1 MGSKRF
7 SLLTTVTAL
16 TIMLTGM
23 TVRSQSTFVFATDL
37 IAPTKIILTPGGN
50 LLVAEAGSGPN
61 TGRISLID
69 RSGHRRTLLDGLPS
83 GRHEVESLGPS
94 GLALRERTLFITIG
108 QGDAIVFGEGGTLLP
123 NPNGPSSPIL
133 SSVLAVHFSQDI
145 DRITSGYALTLADH
159 FTLANGFDLTLD
171 NADGDRATVEL
182 LADFRDYVP
191 DPNTIVRESDPFGLV
206 LDAKGDDTLY
216 VVDAGMNSVVKV
228 NIHTGRAQTLLSFAP
243 LPNPLPF
250 GPPMMDAVPD
260 SIHFFGDQLL
270 VTLLTGFPFPSGA
283 AEIRKVDVATRR
295 DESFITG
302 LTTAI
307 DVLAVRTPAGDD
319 QFFVLEFS
327 TDFLNE
333 ANGRLLRFDSPTA
346 TPVVIADLIT
356 PTSMARDPVTGDL
369 FVTEIFTGRIIRVQ
383 TP

>member
-1 MGSKRF
+1 MIDKKLL
-7 SLLTTVTAL
+7 LLTTVTAL
-16 TIMLTGM
+16 TIMLASM
-23 TVRSQSTFVFATDL
+23 TVRSQSTAVFATDL
-37 IAPTKIILTPGGN
+37 KAPTKIILTPGGN

-83 GRHEVESLGPS
+83 GRGEPESLGPS
-94 GLALRERTLFITIG
+94 GLALRGRTLFITIG
-108 QGDAIVFGEGGTLLP
+108 EGDAIQFGEGGALLP

-133 SSVLAVHFSQDI
+133 SSVLAVRFSQDI
-145 DRITSGYALTLADH
+145 DRVMSGYPLTLADH
-159 FTLANGFDLTLD
+159 FRLANGFDLTLD
-171 NADGDRATVEL
+171 NDDGDRATVEL

-250 GPPMMDAVPD
+250 GPPLMDAVPD

-283 AEIRKVDVATRR
+283 AEVRQVDIATRR

-307 DVLAVRTPAGDD
+307 DVLSVRTPAGDD
-319 QFFVLEFS
+319 RFFVLEFS

-333 ANGRLLRFDSPTA
+333 APGRLLRFDSPTA

-356 PTSMARDPVTGDL
+356 PTSMTRDPVTGDL
-369 FVTEIFTGRIIRVQ
+369 FVTEIFTGRIIQVQ

>member
-1 MGSKRF
+1 
-7 SLLTTVTAL
+7 
-16 TIMLTGM
+16 
-23 TVRSQSTFVFATDL
+23 
-37 IAPTKIILTPGGN
+37 
-50 LLVAEAGSGPN
+50 VAEAGSGPN